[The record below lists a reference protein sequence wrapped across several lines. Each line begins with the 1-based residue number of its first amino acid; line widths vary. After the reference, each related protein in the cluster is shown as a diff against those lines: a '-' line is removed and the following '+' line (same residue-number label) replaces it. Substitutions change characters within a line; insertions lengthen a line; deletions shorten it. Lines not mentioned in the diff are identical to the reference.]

1 MSIGIAIAL
10 NDMVLLVADGR
21 HPGSQLAPTDRPE
34 KITARGDTL
43 AIIEFGDDVS
53 ARTAATQLQ
62 QAATASMTGRGIT
75 DAIVEIVQ
83 RSGTPLRE
91 VTGKQVGLIAGGIDA
106 EGAWVGGAVFGHG
119 LAEPLTQLARPGK
132 GELQFVVLGGEPV
145 GAKAFF
151 TDLASRAMSA
161 SGDDGQGLLVMLQR
175 AAKKT
180 IRHAANRGYA
190 TAGRVEWR
198 LLVKGQPTRAGYL

>member
-10 NDMVLLVADGR
+10 NDRVLLVADGR

-34 KITARGDTL
+34 KITAPGDTL
-43 AIIEFGDDVS
+43 AVIEFGDDAS
-53 ARTAATQLQ
+53 ARNAATQLQ
-62 QAATASMTGRGIT
+62 QAATASMNGRAII

-83 RSGTPLRE
+83 RNGAPLRE
-91 VTGKQVGLIAGGIDA
+91 VAGKQVGLIVGGLDA

-119 LAEPLTQLARPGK
+119 LAAPLTQLARPGK
-132 GELQFVVLGGEPV
+132 DELQFVVLGGEPV

-161 SGDDGQGLLVMLQR
+161 SGDDAQGLLVMLQR